1 MSDFAPRFGLA
12 LIVVAVAVA
21 AIIISRRNYAKAA
34 IVERTIDAFRLE
46 FQHAIDAAQAATI
59 KGVAKTIRDSISSV
73 IRPIDS
79 TMREL
84 DARLARLEQQADVA
98 ASQLAEAQSMDVRLA
113 RLEENADAG
122 AIRNLEA
129 RFAGLEKHTE
139 ATSSQITGT
148 QKQALEEN
156 ERIAARL
163 IGLEQKFT
171 ALNEQLSSIKQTA
184 DAATLSHQENLAGLS
199 DQQQNLTELGEQL
212 SSIRKSV
219 EGAALREQDHLA
231 SLGDQQQNL
240 KALSEQLSSIRQ
252 RVDDATVRE
261 RDIKNSMDGVSSR
274 LLTVQT
280 RLDEL
285 FPRLLLSDKARQDQ
299 GTLIGLFVKRA
310 KKLNTALSEITVR
323 IGDLENSFR
332 AKANQFEKREAPIVE
347 ASDGRSTDKAEDQTN
362 NAKATEGIVPIEAK
376 IGGQNG
382 GLAEPVTQA
391 KESSDETL
399 IDKEGVADKSHADQ
413 HAT

>member
-1 MSDFAPRFGLA
+1 MSDFAPRFVLA
-12 LIVVAVAVA
+12 LIVVAVAIA

-59 KGVAKTIRDSISSV
+59 KGVAKTIRDSISSI

-84 DARLARLEQQADVA
+84 DARLARLEQQADA
-98 ASQLAEAQSMDVRLA
+98 A
-113 RLEENADAG
+113 

-139 ATSSQITGT
+139 ATSSQIAGT

-163 IGLEQKFT
+163 IALEQKFT
-171 ALNEQLSSIKQTA
+171 ALNEQLSSIRQTA
-184 DAATLSHQENLAGLS
+184 EAATLSHQENLASLS
-199 DQQQNLTELGEQL
+199 DQQQNMTELGEQL
-212 SSIRKSV
+212 SSIKKSV
-219 EGAALREQDHLA
+219 EGAALREQDHVA

-240 KALSEQLSSIRQ
+240 TALSEQLSSIKQ
-252 RVDDATVRE
+252 RIDDATARE
-261 RDIKNSMDGVSSR
+261 QEIQTSMDGVSSR
-274 LLTVQT
+274 LLTAQT

-299 GTLIGLFVKRA
+299 GALIGLFVKRT
-310 KKLNTALSEITVR
+310 KKFNATLSEMAVR

-332 AKANQFEKREAPIVE
+332 AKANHVEKREVSIVE
-347 ASDGRSTDKAEDQTN
+347 ASDASSTGKVEDQVN
-362 NAKATEGIVPIEAK
+362 NAKAPDGIMPIEAK
-376 IGGQNG
+376 IGSQNG
-382 GLAEPVTQA
+382 GLSQPVVQA
-391 KESSDETL
+391 KESSDDKLVEK
-399 IDKEGVADKSHADQ
+399 KEGVSDNSRADQ
-413 HAT
+413 LAT